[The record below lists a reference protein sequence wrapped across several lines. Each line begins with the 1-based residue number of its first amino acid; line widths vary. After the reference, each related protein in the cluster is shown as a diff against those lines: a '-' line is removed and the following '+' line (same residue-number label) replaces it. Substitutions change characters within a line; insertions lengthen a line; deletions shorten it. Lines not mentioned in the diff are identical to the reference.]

1 MGFTGFYLLSAVF
14 LVVFVAISW
23 IVTGLLH
30 LSGAAEM
37 IVRVLFMGLA
47 FSLFGLVY
55 WWRQKVQRQKESAS
69 QQGQVA
75 AAAEEREI
83 ESFVRDAEV
92 RLAAS
97 LGGEGDQLGGLS
109 GC

>member
-1 MGFTGFYLLSAVF
+1 MGFSGFYLLSALF

-30 LSGAAEM
+30 LSDTAAM
-37 IVRVLFMGLA
+37 IVRVLLMGLA

-55 WWRQKVQRQKESAS
+55 YWRQKRQRQKESAA

-97 LGGEGDQLGGLS
+97 RSEEHTK
-109 GC
+109 